1 MRKQLF
7 FFSLLTAT
15 ACGQNTLQTSDISA
29 LVSQQQASEAFGIVK
44 ALDYLPF
51 NYIVDG
57 CYARSLYMSLELAA
71 EGIPSSAHYVFGYLQ
86 PTESV
91 TWSYHVAP
99 LLQLKNSSQEPWV
112 LDPAFE
118 KEPLTRTEWINKNFA
133 ESSASLKSTA
143 SSTWTQI
150 RAGSAYFDESGR
162 VSEFDTEE
170 TLAFSPVKDSF
181 GNVTS
186 LRVKPINP
194 SVLVPDFA
202 DFPSFLST
210 DIHSACTIMYSYIGR
225 EMTTSTS
232 TKASKRN
239 RLLSSTTRLIKA
251 MSDLGKLES
260 NGVSSYGDTASE
272 KCTAAMAGYY
282 N

>member
-7 FFSLLTAT
+7 FFSLLAL
-15 ACGQNTLQTSDISA
+15 ASCGQNRQQTSDTSA
-29 LVSQQQASEAFGIVK
+29 LVSQLQADEAFQIVQ
-44 ALDYLPF
+44 AIDYLPF
-51 NYIVDG
+51 TYIVDG

-86 PTESV
+86 PTETVS
-91 TWSYHVAP
+91 WSYHVAP

-118 KEPLTRTEWINKNFA
+118 KEPLTRSQWISKNFA
-133 ESSASLKSTA
+133 QSSASLSSTA
-143 SSTWTQI
+143 ANTWTQI

-162 VSEFDTEE
+162 VAEYDTEE
-170 TLAFSPVKDSF
+170 TLIFTPVKNSV
-181 GNVTS
+181 GTVTS
-186 LRVKPINP
+186 LKVKPIDP

-210 DIHSACTIMYSYIGR
+210 DIHSACTTMYNYIGR
-225 EMTTSTS
+225 ESSLSPTS
-232 TKASKRN
+232 KASKRN
-239 RLLSSTTRLIKA
+239 RLLSSTTRLIKT
-251 MSDLGKLES
+251 MSSIGKLES
-260 NGVSSYGDTASE
+260 DGVSSYGDTASE